1 MGSLVVPVLPLGGS
15 VDHNL
20 LSMSDEQIL
29 KEIYSTHVHNH
40 SDTKFDAD
48 SLFTLVDNILER
60 STHVVDNI
68 IQVYICTYT
77 HLILLICGQFYTL
90 NLIHLILTLFKNIYT
105 FDFWNFCHL
114 LSLGS
119 FLFFFLTLVTCLQGN
134 QGSQDQ
140 IHNRTP
146 PASFT
151 SPLCTLKQISSEVN
165 T

>member
-48 SLFTLVDNILER
+48 SLFTLVDNILGR

-77 HLILLICGQFYTL
+77 HLILLICG
-90 NLIHLILTLFKNIYT
+90 
-105 FDFWNFCHL
+105 
-114 LSLGS
+114 
-119 FLFFFLTLVTCLQGN
+119 
-134 QGSQDQ
+134 
-140 IHNRTP
+140 
-146 PASFT
+146 
-151 SPLCTLKQISSEVN
+151 
-165 T
+165 